1 MNEINQ
7 NNNNSNTNKQ
17 QIFVPKEEKLQEL
30 RTHESYKNM
39 EQKRPKHQSYA
50 LFSKEVTLHKEIMK
64 NDQSTRNTLSRPIT
78 AKIKNTNEKE
88 SVKIIVKRPES
99 SKLEKV
105 NQSAYVFFILKKKD

>member
-7 NNNNSNTNKQ
+7 NNNNSNNNNKQ
-17 QIFVPKEEKLQEL
+17 TNFIPKEEKLQQL

-50 LFSKEVTLHKEIMK
+50 LFSKEVTIHKEIIK
-64 NDQSTRNTLSRPIT
+64 NEQNTRKNLSRPMT
-78 AKIKNTNEKE
+78 SKLAGTQEKE

-99 SKLEKV
+99 SKFEKV
-105 NQSAYVFFILKKKD
+105 